1 MERVT
6 VDLLVRSCLDFI
18 MRLPFS
24 LAIVVYGV
32 CYNHL
37 GWIVGICELTRRW
50 SVSTEWVGVGHDI
63 FGGGGRG
70 GIVGREVIVSIR
82 RSVSGR
88 DCY

>member
-32 CYNHL
+32 CY
-37 GWIVGICELTRRW
+37 
-50 SVSTEWVGVGHDI
+50 STSDG
-63 FGGGGRG
+63 
-70 GIVGREVIVSIR
+70 S
-82 RSVSGR
+82 
-88 DCY
+88 